1 MRITPTEETPNTL
14 YKSTPEKKPLEREAE
29 LQSQFERAMT
39 EKPSKG
45 KESIVA
51 NPQKNHSGEE
61 DLPLRHKTSQ
71 GLDKKPNLSHQ
82 EANADKNIPT
92 LIAKSDVVTKRDVEK
107 SQDDAANR
115 EEIICENNK
124 LLKHDGKHEG
134 DSVLSFLSTKRVD
147 PHFQA
152 QTYLKNDKPTPMDKR
167 TSPDCLSTLESG
179 LLPQSATEKELA
191 QDAINIVGLT
201 KKQTETAHN
210 KRATQPLQNT
220 GKRPDQTDGLP
231 ETKPLEKIETKSALV
246 TVKTDDEKV
255 PSQPFASAATQGD
268 VTLKSFA
275 PHSQAHLKDDK
286 PTPMDKRTSPNC
298 LPTLEFGL
306 LPQSATEKEL
316 AQDAINIVGLTKKQT
331 ETAHNQRA
339 TQPLQNTGK
348 RPDQTGGLPE
358 TKPLEKIVTKSALV
372 AVKTDEEKVPSQP
385 FASAV
390 TQGDVILKS
399 VASQAQPSPTRDVN
413 QLLQQL
419 VDKIYVSLPTA
430 SDNKEVR
437 LFLSEGQLKGGEI
450 HIKLDAQGY
459 SVTIRQEHALSIISQ
474 QARQDLAERLNRFG
488 GDQPL
493 RLAISEQTQQLDQQ
507 QHEQQHSRQKRSVY
521 EEWQAE
527 NDL

>member
-1 MRITPTEETPNTL
+1 MRITPTTEASNTL
-14 YKSTPEKKPLEREAE
+14 HKSTPEQAPLEKEAE
-29 LQSQFERAMT
+29 LQSQFEHAMT
-39 EKPSKG
+39 KKPSKG

-51 NPQKNHSGEE
+51 NPQKNHTGEE
-61 DLPLRHKTSQ
+61 DIPLRHKTSQ
-71 GLDKKPNLSHQ
+71 GLDKKHNLSNQ
-82 EANADKNIPT
+82 EANADKNIST
-92 LIAKSDVVTKRDVEK
+92 LNGQSDVVTKRDVEK
-107 SQDDAANR
+107 SQDDAANS
-115 EEIICENNK
+115 EEIISENNK
-124 LLKHDGKHEG
+124 LLKNDGKSDG
-134 DSVLSFLSTKRVD
+134 DTVLSSPSTELVD

-152 QTYLKNDKPTPMDKR
+152 HLKDDKPTPMDKH

-179 LLPQSATEKELA
+179 LLPQSATATELA
-191 QDAINIVGLT
+191 QDGINIVGLT
-201 KKQTETAHN
+201 KKQTEKTHN
-210 KRATQPLQNT
+210 KRAT
-220 GKRPDQTDGLP
+220 
-231 ETKPLEKIETKSALV
+231 
-246 TVKTDDEKV
+246 
-255 PSQPFASAATQGD
+255 PS
-268 VTLKSFA
+268 
-275 PHSQAHLKDDK
+275 
-286 PTPMDKRTSPNC
+286 
-298 LPTLEFGL
+298 
-306 LPQSATEKEL
+306 
-316 AQDAINIVGLTKKQT
+316 
-331 ETAHNQRA
+331 
-339 TQPLQNTGK
+339 LQNTGK

-419 VDKIYVSLPTA
+419 VDKIYVALPTA

-488 GDQPL
+488 GEQPL

-507 QHEQQHSRQKRSVY
+507 QHEQQHSRQQRSVY

>member
-1 MRITPTEETPNTL
+1 MRITPTTETSNTL
-14 YKSTPEKKPLEREAE
+14 HKSTPEQVPLEKEAE
-29 LQSQFERAMT
+29 LQSQFEHAMT
-39 EKPSKG
+39 KKPSKE

-61 DLPLRHKTSQ
+61 DIPLRHKTSQ
-71 GLDKKPNLSHQ
+71 GLDKKLNLSNQ
-82 EANADKNIPT
+82 EANADKNIST
-92 LIAKSDVVTKRDVEK
+92 LKGQSDVVSKRDIEK
-107 SQDDAANR
+107 SQDDAANS
-115 EEIICENNK
+115 EEIISKNNK
-124 LLKHDGKHEG
+124 LLKHDGKSDG
-134 DSVLSFLSTKRVD
+134 DTVLSSPSTERVD

-152 QTYLKNDKPTPMDKR
+152 HLKDDKPTPMDKH
-167 TSPDCLSTLESG
+167 TSPEYLSTLESG
-179 LLPQSATEKELA
+179 LLPQNATATELA
-191 QDAINIVGLT
+191 QDGINIVGLT

-210 KRATQPLQNT
+210 KRATP
-220 GKRPDQTDGLP
+220 
-231 ETKPLEKIETKSALV
+231 
-246 TVKTDDEKV
+246 
-255 PSQPFASAATQGD
+255 
-268 VTLKSFA
+268 
-275 PHSQAHLKDDK
+275 
-286 PTPMDKRTSPNC
+286 
-298 LPTLEFGL
+298 
-306 LPQSATEKEL
+306 
-316 AQDAINIVGLTKKQT
+316 
-331 ETAHNQRA
+331 
-339 TQPLQNTGK
+339 PLQNTGK

-419 VDKIYVSLPTA
+419 VDKIYVALPTA

-459 SVTIRQEHALSIISQ
+459 SVTIRQEHALTIISQ

-488 GDQPL
+488 GEQPL

-507 QHEQQHSRQKRSVY
+507 QHEQQHSRQQRSVY

>member
-1 MRITPTEETPNTL
+1 MRITPTTETSNTL
-14 YKSTPEKKPLEREAE
+14 HKSTPEQVPLEKEAE
-29 LQSQFERAMT
+29 LQSQFEHAMT
-39 EKPSKG
+39 KKPSKG

-51 NPQKNHSGEE
+51 NPQKNHTGEE
-61 DLPLRHKTSQ
+61 DIPLRHKTSQ
-71 GLDKKPNLSHQ
+71 GLDKKHNLSNQ
-82 EANADKNIPT
+82 EANADKNIST
-92 LIAKSDVVTKRDVEK
+92 LNGQSDVVTKRDIEK
-107 SQDDAANR
+107 PQDDAANS
-115 EEIICENNK
+115 EEIISENNK
-124 LLKHDGKHEG
+124 LLKNDGKSDG
-134 DSVLSFLSTKRVD
+134 NTVLSSPSTERVD

-152 QTYLKNDKPTPMDKR
+152 HLKDDKPTPMDKH

-179 LLPQSATEKELA
+179 LLPQSATATELA
-191 QDAINIVGLT
+191 QDGINIVGLT

-210 KRATQPLQNT
+210 KRATP
-220 GKRPDQTDGLP
+220 
-231 ETKPLEKIETKSALV
+231 
-246 TVKTDDEKV
+246 
-255 PSQPFASAATQGD
+255 
-268 VTLKSFA
+268 
-275 PHSQAHLKDDK
+275 
-286 PTPMDKRTSPNC
+286 
-298 LPTLEFGL
+298 
-306 LPQSATEKEL
+306 
-316 AQDAINIVGLTKKQT
+316 
-331 ETAHNQRA
+331 
-339 TQPLQNTGK
+339 PLQNTGK

-419 VDKIYVSLPTA
+419 VDKIYVALPTA

-488 GDQPL
+488 GEQPL

-507 QHEQQHSRQKRSVY
+507 QHEQQHSRQQRSVY

>member
-1 MRITPTEETPNTL
+1 MRITPTTETSNTL
-14 YKSTPEKKPLEREAE
+14 HKSTPEQVPLEKEAE
-29 LQSQFERAMT
+29 LQSQFEHAMT
-39 EKPSKG
+39 KKPSKE

-61 DLPLRHKTSQ
+61 DIPLRHKTSQ
-71 GLDKKPNLSHQ
+71 GLDKKLNLSNQ
-82 EANADKNIPT
+82 EANADKNIST
-92 LIAKSDVVTKRDVEK
+92 LKGQSDVVSKRDIEK
-107 SQDDAANR
+107 SQDDAANS
-115 EEIICENNK
+115 EEIISKNNK
-124 LLKHDGKHEG
+124 LLKHDGKSDG
-134 DSVLSFLSTKRVD
+134 DTVLSSPSTERVD

-152 QTYLKNDKPTPMDKR
+152 HLKDDKPTPMDKR
-167 TSPDCLSTLESG
+167 ISPDCLSTLESG
-179 LLPQSATEKELA
+179 LLPQNATATELA
-191 QDAINIVGLT
+191 QDGINIVGLT
-201 KKQTETAHN
+201 KRQTEKTHN
-210 KRATQPLQNT
+210 KRATPPLQNT
-220 GKRPDQTDGLP
+220 GKR
-231 ETKPLEKIETKSALV
+231 S
-246 TVKTDDEKV
+246 
-255 PSQPFASAATQGD
+255 
-268 VTLKSFA
+268 
-275 PHSQAHLKDDK
+275 
-286 PTPMDKRTSPNC
+286 
-298 LPTLEFGL
+298 
-306 LPQSATEKEL
+306 
-316 AQDAINIVGLTKKQT
+316 
-331 ETAHNQRA
+331 
-339 TQPLQNTGK
+339 
-348 RPDQTGGLPE
+348 DQTGGLPE

-385 FASAV
+385 LASAV

-419 VDKIYVSLPTA
+419 VDKIYVALPTA

-488 GDQPL
+488 GEQPL

-507 QHEQQHSRQKRSVY
+507 QHEQQHSRQQRSVY

>member
-1 MRITPTEETPNTL
+1 MRITPTTETSNTL
-14 YKSTPEKKPLEREAE
+14 HKSTPEQAPLEKEAE
-29 LQSQFERAMT
+29 LQSQFEHAMT
-39 EKPSKG
+39 KKPSKG
-45 KESIVA
+45 KESIVG
-51 NPQKNHSGEE
+51 NPQKNHTGEE
-61 DLPLRHKTSQ
+61 DIPLRHETSQ
-71 GLDKKPNLSHQ
+71 GLDKKPNSSNQ
-82 EANADKNIPT
+82 EANADKNIST
-92 LIAKSDVVTKRDVEK
+92 LKGQSDVVTKRDIEK
-107 SQDDAANR
+107 SQDDAENS
-115 EEIICENNK
+115 EEIISENNK
-124 LLKHDGKHEG
+124 LLKHDGKSDG
-134 DSVLSFLSTKRVD
+134 DTVLSSPSTERVD

-152 QTYLKNDKPTPMDKR
+152 HLKDDKPTPMDKH

-179 LLPQSATEKELA
+179 LLPQSATAIELA
-191 QDAINIVGLT
+191 QDGINIVGLT

-210 KRATQPLQNT
+210 KRATP
-220 GKRPDQTDGLP
+220 
-231 ETKPLEKIETKSALV
+231 
-246 TVKTDDEKV
+246 
-255 PSQPFASAATQGD
+255 
-268 VTLKSFA
+268 
-275 PHSQAHLKDDK
+275 
-286 PTPMDKRTSPNC
+286 
-298 LPTLEFGL
+298 
-306 LPQSATEKEL
+306 
-316 AQDAINIVGLTKKQT
+316 
-331 ETAHNQRA
+331 
-339 TQPLQNTGK
+339 PLQNTGK

-419 VDKIYVSLPTA
+419 VDKIYVALPTA

-459 SVTIRQEHALSIISQ
+459 SVTIRQEHALTIISQ

-488 GDQPL
+488 GEQPL

-507 QHEQQHSRQKRSVY
+507 QHEQQHSRQQRSVY

>member
-14 YKSTPEKKPLEREAE
+14 YKSTPEKKPLEREVE

-134 DSVLSFLSTKRVD
+134 DSVLSFPSTKRVD

-167 TSPDCLSTLESG
+167 TSPDYLSTLESG

-231 ETKPLEKIETKSALV
+231 ETKPLEKIETK
-246 TVKTDDEKV
+246 V

-298 LPTLEFGL
+298 LPKLEFGL

-316 AQDAINIVGLTKKQT
+316 AQDAINNANFTTKQT
-331 ETAHNQRA
+331 ETTHNKRA
-339 TQPLQNTGK
+339 TQRLQDTGK
-348 RPDQTGGLPE
+348 LTDKTDSRSE
-358 TKPLEKIVTKSALV
+358 TKSLEKIETKSATLSGK
-372 AVKTDEEKVPSQP
+372 ADDEKAEPQHL
-385 FASAV
+385 ASAA

-399 VASQAQPSPTRDVN
+399 VASQAQPAPVREVN
-413 QLLQQL
+413 TLLQQL

>member
-1 MRITPTEETPNTL
+1 MRITPTTETSNTL
-14 YKSTPEKKPLEREAE
+14 HKSTPEQAPLEKEAE
-29 LQSQFERAMT
+29 LQSQFEHAMT
-39 EKPSKG
+39 KKPSKG

-51 NPQKNHSGEE
+51 NPQKNHTGEE
-61 DLPLRHKTSQ
+61 DIPLRHKTSQ
-71 GLDKKPNLSHQ
+71 GLDKKLNLSNQ
-82 EANADKNIPT
+82 EANADKNIST
-92 LIAKSDVVTKRDVEK
+92 LKGQSDVVSKRDIEK
-107 SQDDAANR
+107 SQDDAANS
-115 EEIICENNK
+115 EEIISKNNK
-124 LLKHDGKHEG
+124 LLKHDGKSDG
-134 DSVLSFLSTKRVD
+134 DTVLSSPSTERVD

-152 QTYLKNDKPTPMDKR
+152 QAHLKDDKPTPMDQR
-167 TSPDCLSTLESG
+167 ISPDCLSTLESG
-179 LLPQSATEKELA
+179 LLPQSATATELA
-191 QDAINIVGLT
+191 QDGINIVGLT

-210 KRATQPLQNT
+210 KRATP
-220 GKRPDQTDGLP
+220 
-231 ETKPLEKIETKSALV
+231 
-246 TVKTDDEKV
+246 
-255 PSQPFASAATQGD
+255 
-268 VTLKSFA
+268 
-275 PHSQAHLKDDK
+275 
-286 PTPMDKRTSPNC
+286 
-298 LPTLEFGL
+298 
-306 LPQSATEKEL
+306 
-316 AQDAINIVGLTKKQT
+316 
-331 ETAHNQRA
+331 
-339 TQPLQNTGK
+339 PLQNTGK

-419 VDKIYVSLPTA
+419 VDKIYVALPTA

-459 SVTIRQEHALSIISQ
+459 SVTIRQEHALTIISQ

-488 GDQPL
+488 GEQPL

-507 QHEQQHSRQKRSVY
+507 QHEQQHSRQQRSVY

>member
-1 MRITPTEETPNTL
+1 MRITPTTETSNTL
-14 YKSTPEKKPLEREAE
+14 HKSTPEQVPLEKEAE
-29 LQSQFERAMT
+29 LQSQFEHAMT
-39 EKPSKG
+39 KKPSKG

-51 NPQKNHSGEE
+51 NPQKNHTGEE
-61 DLPLRHKTSQ
+61 DIPLRHKTSQ
-71 GLDKKPNLSHQ
+71 GLDKKLNLSNQ
-82 EANADKNIPT
+82 EANADKNTST
-92 LIAKSDVVTKRDVEK
+92 LKGKSDVVTKRDIEK
-107 SQDDAANR
+107 PQDDAANS
-115 EEIICENNK
+115 EEIISENNK
-124 LLKHDGKHEG
+124 LLKNDGKSDG
-134 DSVLSFLSTKRVD
+134 DTVLSSPSTERVD

-152 QTYLKNDKPTPMDKR
+152 QAHLKDDKPTPMDKH

-179 LLPQSATEKELA
+179 LLPQSATETELA
-191 QDAINIVGLT
+191 QYGINIVGLT
-201 KKQTETAHN
+201 KKQTEKTHN
-210 KRATQPLQNT
+210 KRAT
-220 GKRPDQTDGLP
+220 
-231 ETKPLEKIETKSALV
+231 
-246 TVKTDDEKV
+246 
-255 PSQPFASAATQGD
+255 PS
-268 VTLKSFA
+268 
-275 PHSQAHLKDDK
+275 
-286 PTPMDKRTSPNC
+286 
-298 LPTLEFGL
+298 
-306 LPQSATEKEL
+306 
-316 AQDAINIVGLTKKQT
+316 
-331 ETAHNQRA
+331 
-339 TQPLQNTGK
+339 LQNTGK

-358 TKPLEKIVTKSALV
+358 TKPLEKIETKSALF

-419 VDKIYVSLPTA
+419 VDKIYVALPTA

-488 GDQPL
+488 GEQPL

-507 QHEQQHSRQKRSVY
+507 QHEQQHSRQQRSVY